1 MTILIL
7 NWRDIRHP
15 LSGGAEISLHEQA
28 KYWRDQG
35 NKIIWFASSFNG
47 AKNEEVIDG
56 IKVLRKGSHFTVHI
70 WAFLFYHWKKFDR
83 FDIVIDSFHFL
94 PFFTPLYISSSKII
108 GLINEVAGKVWFANL
123 WYPLALIGY
132 YLEPTFFKVYKKNI
146 FITGSE
152 SAKNDLIKIGL
163 SKKNISIVPHGFYP
177 QVVSKRIHKEKKP
190 VIVFLGRVS
199 VDKGIK
205 DALEVTALLQK
216 KIKDISLW
224 IIGKEERTG
233 LLQSLLKEL
242 SSQKLE
248 REIHYF

>member
-123 WYPLALIGY
+123 WYPLA
-132 YLEPTFFKVYKKNI
+132 
-146 FITGSE
+146 
-152 SAKNDLIKIGL
+152 
-163 SKKNISIVPHGFYP
+163 
-177 QVVSKRIHKEKKP
+177 
-190 VIVFLGRVS
+190 
-199 VDKGIK
+199 
-205 DALEVTALLQK
+205 
-216 KIKDISLW
+216 
-224 IIGKEERTG
+224 
-233 LLQSLLKEL
+233 
-242 SSQKLE
+242 
-248 REIHYF
+248 